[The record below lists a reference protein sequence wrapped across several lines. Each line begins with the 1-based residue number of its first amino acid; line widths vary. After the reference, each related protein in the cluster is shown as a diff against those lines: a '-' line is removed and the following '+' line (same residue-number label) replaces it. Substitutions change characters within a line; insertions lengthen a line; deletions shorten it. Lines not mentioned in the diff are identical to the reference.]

1 MTARIM
7 ALDYGTKR
15 IGVAISDPLQLFAK
29 PHSVIPNTNPE
40 DVLIAIQALINSQSV
55 ELIVLGM
62 PYAIDGSHT
71 PKTIETEE
79 FAKILKESLTI
90 PVYTWDERYSSQEAE
105 AELRTMGKSWQD
117 ARKMVDAM
125 AAAMILKSYLE
136 NVVHA

>member
-15 IGVAISDPLQLFAK
+15 IGVAISDPLKLFAK
-29 PHSVIPNTNPE
+29 PHSVIPNTNPV

>member
-1 MTARIM
+1 M

>member
-1 MTARIM
+1 M

-40 DVLIAIQALINSQSV
+40 DVLSAIQALINSQSV

-79 FAKILKESLTI
+79 FANTLKESLTI

-136 NVVHA
+136 NRAHA

>member
-1 MTARIM
+1 M

-40 DVLIAIQALINSQSV
+40 DVLSAIQALINSQSV

-136 NVVHA
+136 NRAHA

>member
-7 ALDYGTKR
+7 ALDYGSKR
-15 IGVAISDPLQLFAK
+15 IGVALSDPLKLFAK
-29 PHSVIPNTNPE
+29 PHAVISNTNPS
-40 DVLIAIQALINSQSV
+40 DVLLAINALIQSQNV

-71 PKTIETEE
+71 PKTIETES
-79 FAKILKESLTI
+79 FANMLKESLTI
-90 PVYTWDERYSSQEAE
+90 PVHIWDERYSSQEAE
-105 AELRTMGKSWQD
+105 AELKTMGKSWQE

-136 NVVHA
+136 NHPHA

>member
-71 PKTIETEE
+71 PKTIDTEE